1 MVYHVVPKHRMQVF
15 MINGLNLTVSLSFSA
30 GDELSTTTGAM
41 INDVSLTAKHP
52 AQQGAIPQTPGVD
65 H

>member
-1 MVYHVVPKHRMQVF
+1 
-15 MINGLNLTVSLSFSA
+15 MINDLFLTVSFPLTA
-30 GDELSTTTGAM
+30 GGGFQTTTGVM

-52 AQQGAIPQTPGVD
+52 AQQGAISQTPGVD